1 MVRSGVTIEWTQGT
15 GSQGD
20 EVGLRLTNTG
30 TGHHFPTYVTPEVVV
45 QLQLLDGERRPLEGG
60 LKELLIA
67 RKAELR
73 GGVWVELAD
82 TRIPADSSVS
92 LSVPVNGDVRW
103 VRGNVVVRPDAF
115 YRRFF
120 ESLLASALR
129 DTSRALLQ
137 RAHDVSVRSP
147 FLIFEETVPARR

>member
-1 MVRSGVTIEWTQGT
+1 M
-15 GSQGD
+15 
-20 EVGLRLTNTG
+20 
-30 TGHHFPTYVTPEVVV
+30 
-45 QLQLLDGERRPLEGG
+45 
-60 LKELLIA
+60 
-67 RKAELR
+67 
-73 GGVWVELAD
+73 WVELAD

-147 FLIFEETVPARR
+147 FSIFEETVPARR